1 MKKIEEAEKENSERW
16 LLTYSDLITLLM
28 IFFVVM
34 YAYSSIS
41 SEKYNALSKSLNA
54 VLGSGGENMIASG
67 QSSIIDFGSS
77 GGTSDSENN
86 SSPAQTTINSDAGMS
101 NVEDE
106 LNKYLADNGLGD
118 YAAVYIDER
127 GVGIRFKDSVI
138 FDSGKA
144 DVKNDLKG
152 TIAKIG
158 SILSKDDNY
167 IRVEGHTD
175 NIPINNSQF
184 NSNWQLSAVRA
195 ANVAQLLIEES
206 GISPQKISA
215 VGYGEYRPIADNST
229 AEGRSKNRRVDI
241 VLINSKFNAVESNQ

>member
-1 MKKIEEAEKENSERW
+1 MKRIEEEEKENNERW

-28 IFFVVM
+28 IFFVIM
-34 YAYSSIS
+34 YAMSSIN
-41 SEKYNALSKSLNA
+41 SEKYNSLSKSLNA
-54 VLGSGGENMIASG
+54 VLGSGGENVVTSG
-67 QSSIIDFGSS
+67 QSSIIDFGHS
-77 GGTSDSENN
+77 GGTSESENN
-86 SSPAQTTINSDAGMS
+86 SAAQTQISPDIGMS

-106 LNKYLADNGLGD
+106 LNDYLAQNGLND
-118 YAAVYIDER
+118 YAEVYTDER
-127 GVGIRFKDSVI
+127 GVGIRFKDSVL

-144 DVKNDLKG
+144 DVKDSLKG
-152 TIAKIG
+152 TIARIG

-184 NSNWQLSAVRA
+184 KSNWQLSAVRA